1 MRSSYTMRS
10 SYAMKSPLISIVI
23 PSYNK
28 AKYIEKTLLSIVSQK
43 NANFE
48 VIIQDGGSTDGTL
61 NVIKK
66 YVKKYPSLIRYE
78 SKKDGGQLD
87 AINNGLLKAK
97 GDIVTFIN
105 ADDVY
110 EDDAFESVVGHYI
123 ENPDALWFA
132 GKCKIVNEEDQEIAK
147 FWTFCK
153 NVLIRLNSYFL
164 LLLTSN
170 YMSQP
175 SIFLTKK
182 AYQKYGPF
190 SGNKKFVYEYDT
202 WLTLGKVV
210 MPVVINKYLSKFRIS
225 EDNIS
230 SVVYNDLFDMDIK
243 VVKKH
248 SKSKIFIIVHM
259 LNNYLRVII
268 RKLM

>member
-1 MRSSYTMRS
+1 MKSSFAMRS

-28 AKYIEKTLLSIVSQK
+28 VKYIEKTLQSIVSQK

-66 YVKKYPSLIRYE
+66 YAKKYPSLICYE

-110 EDDAFESVVGHYI
+110 EPGAFESVAGRFV
-123 ENPDALWFA
+123 ENPNALWFA
-132 GKCKIVNEEDQEIAK
+132 GKGVVIGENDNEIAK
-147 FWTFCK
+147 LATVYKIILLNFSLYNLLLIVNYLVQPSVFITK
-153 NVLIRLNSYFL
+153 NVI
-164 LLLTSN
+164 
-170 YMSQP
+170 
-175 SIFLTKK
+175 K
-182 AYQKYGPF
+182 KYGLF
-190 SGNKKFVYEYDT
+190 TGTKFAVMEYDM
-202 WLTLGKVV
+202 WLKIGRDQ
-210 MPVVINKYLSKFRIS
+210 MPVVINKVLAKFRLGK
-225 EDNIS
+225 DTKTLTVTNNILE
-230 SVVYNDLFDMDIK
+230 VDE
-243 VVKKH
+243 
-248 SKSKIFIIVHM
+248 KIFRKYTENKIVICLHKVHNLARIIAKN
-259 LNNYLRVII
+259 LI
-268 RKLM
+268 

>member
-1 MRSSYTMRS
+1 
-10 SYAMKSPLISIVI
+10 MKSPLISIVI

-28 AKYIEKTLLSIVSQK
+28 VKYIEKTLQSIVSQK

-48 VIIQDGGSTDGTL
+48 IIIQDGGSNDGTL
-61 NVIKK
+61 EIIKK
-66 YVKKYPSLIRYE
+66 YAKKFPSIISYV
-78 SKKDGGQLD
+78 SGKDGGQLD
-87 AINNGLLKAK
+87 AINTGLKKAK
-97 GDIVTFIN
+97 GEILTFIC

-110 EDDAFESVVGHYI
+110 TEGAFQSVIGHFM
-123 ENPDALWFA
+123 ENPDAFWFI
-132 GKCKIVNEEDQEIAK
+132 GSCRIVNEEDAEIAK

-170 YMSQP
+170 YISQP
-175 SIFLTKK
+175 SVFITRK

-190 SGNKKFVYEYDT
+190 VGNKKFVYEYDT
-202 WLTLGKVV
+202 WLTLGKVA

-248 SKSKIFIIVHM
+248 SKHIIFIYAHKI
-259 LNNYLRVII
+259 NNYLRIMA
-268 RKLM
+268 RKSV